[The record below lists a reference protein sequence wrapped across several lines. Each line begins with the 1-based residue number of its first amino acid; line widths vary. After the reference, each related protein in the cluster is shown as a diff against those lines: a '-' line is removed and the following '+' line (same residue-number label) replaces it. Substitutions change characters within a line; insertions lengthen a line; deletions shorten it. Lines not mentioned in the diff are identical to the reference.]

1 MKKDIST
8 CVLSNDPECA
18 FTWGEVRTQE
28 SSLQELAHMLY
39 INHACFFKYHQM
51 VASLK
56 YVYFSSARRSSYC
69 ISLRAGAILSNC
81 ELVIDCTPVL
91 KLCLKYCKL
100 VVESIAKVGNR
111 AALTLAKKNIE
122 GFYPVV
128 GVLEKLGL

>member
-1 MKKDIST
+1 
-8 CVLSNDPECA
+8 
-18 FTWGEVRTQE
+18 
-28 SSLQELAHMLY
+28 
-39 INHACFFKYHQM
+39 M

-128 GVLEKLGL
+128 GVLEMLGS